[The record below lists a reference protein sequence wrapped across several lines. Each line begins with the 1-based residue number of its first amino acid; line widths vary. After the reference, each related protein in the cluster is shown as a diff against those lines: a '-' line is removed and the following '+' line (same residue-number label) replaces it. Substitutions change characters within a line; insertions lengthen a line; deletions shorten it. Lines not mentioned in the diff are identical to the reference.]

1 MNQVQVSLSLE
12 EVYFDVPGKYQVTF
26 QHQYS
31 TEIAEIK
38 NTKFENK
45 QFDIITST
53 EADDTIILHAL
64 IEDYQSG
71 KPVIKAKTAVQIHQT
86 SNVVEKEIVF
96 TEGITGFLLVKL
108 STLTA
113 TSGQIIRTLHDKD
126 YVLNV
131 VVGYLNSLVET
142 VYTLRVTVLT
152 ESLQHLG
159 SFQLNNNFYHSV
171 SKIAKKYGSDG
182 LRIRIEELR
191 DTGDAGSAKEALPSL
206 LYTVSLSNG
215 SPSVIYITLASGDI
229 LTVSLKLSDVE
240 HHHLVGI
247 IHSSVMRE
255 GSINADPQHLSTPRM
270 SLTPRRKST
279 MIGTA
284 GINISPR
291 ASFLR
296 SGTKLP
302 GSLKQILFLE
312 DESISK
318 KPTSVEE
325 ILHKLGKK
333 LEEEGNE
340 DNTSVSKENNN
351 TFIFSTSKTD
361 VMEELEGDDHNEGRG
376 SARGS
381 PGGHHSH
388 RSTKHMKRK
397 DMQNIVLGVF
407 KLDRSFFTNP
417 LKLRA
422 TLIDV
427 TFEEKKEKEKESTG
441 DDDEENQLKPNPIV
455 KFSGYLGEVSREVFA
470 ESGLTTCALE
480 GKLNIPNSKLS
491 GVNILP
497 ISELAEGY
505 TERIMVFK
513 VILSLISFEGFDE
526 PIVPVPAVEVNKIE
540 EGKEED
546 EEVEEK
552 EVQVGKP
559 AEPVDDKKINEK
571 AEVKSPTTTIPPS
584 ENEEHLKS
592 KINSKELLS
601 PPAPNKTSTESLP
614 ISDSIPDTREMIRFS
629 SFYKSSAIH
638 LSSNRLTAKRLAST
652 PASSSIS
659 VEGESKY
666 YAVTLDMAFPIP
678 SMNNDHLTEIEIK
691 ELIGFSYFEIQ
702 LVSLPSS
709 SSHGV
714 VCGLGMIESNKFPM
728 EGIRLLGWDSGS
740 YGYHSDDGLLYGE
753 YKVDGISWRS
763 WKQGDIIGCGIDYY
777 RGVLFY
783 TRNGILLGDG
793 FKLRLLGEALQQ
805 QQKQDSNMDSTQRP
819 SSSSQ
824 ISSLM
829 KLIPCFTMKGEGI
842 EISLNTG
849 QQPFKFID
857 KTYVK
862 GPLNVKYALSS
873 LHAEEKLR
881 ESEKMHGSLKR
892 EKDEKEEED
901 DDDIEL
907 RKNRTG
913 ELDGFSESFEVN
925 TEVGTVEDVINRR
938 FSKLKL
944 NKKEHNSL
952 LNEREMEEN
961 KQNISLF
968 LKMLKDE
975 LLEKQRMIEE
985 LTQENKEKY
994 NAIQECGKEIK
1005 ILRNDNHQFQVRH
1018 SFLWLFSVTYLL
1030 FTLSLFRLFLSFSLT
1045 E

>member
-86 SNVVEKEIVF
+86 SYVVEKEIVF

-108 STLTA
+108 STLSA

-191 DTGDAGSAKEALPSL
+191 DTADAGSAKEALPSL

-279 MIGTA
+279 MIGNT

-351 TFIFSTSKTD
+351 TFILSTSKTD
-361 VMEELEGDDHNEGRG
+361 VMEELEGDDHSEGRG

-427 TFEEKKEKEKESTG
+427 TFEEKKEKEKESDG
-441 DDDEENQLKPNPIV
+441 DDDEENQLKPHPIV

-491 GVNILP
+491 GVNIVP

-526 PIVPVPAVEVNKIE
+526 PIVPIPAVEVSKIE

-546 EEVEEK
+546 EVEEK
-552 EVQVGKP
+552 EEVKP

-571 AEVKSPTTTIPPS
+571 AEVKSPTTSIPPS

-592 KINSKELLS
+592 KNNSKELLS
-601 PPAPNKTSTESLP
+601 PPTPNKISTESLP
-614 ISDSIPDTREMIRFS
+614 VSDSIPDTREMIRFS

-638 LSSNRLTAKRLAST
+638 LSSNRLTAKRLASSS
-652 PASSSIS
+652 PSSSSS

-678 SMNNDHLTEIEIK
+678 SINNDHLTEIEIK

-709 SSHGV
+709 SHGV
-714 VCGLGMIESNKFPM
+714 VCGLGMIERNKFPM

-805 QQKQDSNMDSTQRP
+805 KQKQDSNTDSTQRP

-849 QQPFKFID
+849 QQPFKFTD

-873 LHAEEKLR
+873 LLAEEKLR
-881 ESEKMHGSLKR
+881 ESEKMHGSSKR
-892 EKDEKEEED
+892 EKDEKEEE

-944 NKKEHNSL
+944 NKKKHNSL

-961 KQNISLF
+961 KKNISLF
-968 LKMLKDE
+968 VKMLKDE

-1005 ILRNDNHQFQVRH
+1005 ILRNDNHHCQVSH
-1018 SFLWLFSVTYLL
+1018 SFRW
-1030 FTLSLFRLFLSFSLT
+1030 LFLSLTCSLFLFSGCFSLSPFSLP